1 MWASV
6 VGAYGLNSCGTWALE
21 HRFNSCGTQAK
32 LPCSIWHLSGSG
44 IQPMSPALAGGFFTT
59 KPPGKPQFFFLNK

>member
-6 VGAYGLNSCGTWALE
+6 VGACGLNSCGTWAFE

-32 LPCSIWHLSGSG
+32 LPCGIWDLSGSG
-44 IQPMSPALAGGFFTT
+44 IEPMSPALAGGFFTT
-59 KPPGKPQFFFLNK
+59 KPPGKPQFFFS